1 MDEVL
6 LARGLTSP
14 AGHAAWTG
22 LVCAVLWR
30 ERLKAGHATFNWRVG
45 GAYATAVVLHALWDT
60 FAGMNGATSVGF
72 LSVQLISLL
81 IAIISLTL
89 LVRRVRE
96 ASYGKEW
103 RTCRVSMP
111 E

>member
-1 MDEVL
+1 MK
-6 LARGLTSP
+6 S
-14 AGHAAWTG
+14 
-22 LVCAVLWR
+22 
-30 ERLKAGHATFNWRVG
+30 
-45 GAYATAVVLHALWDT
+45 
-60 FAGMNGATSVGF
+60 ATSVGF

-96 ASYGKEW
+96 ASHGKEW

-111 E
+111 V